1 MQCERMW
8 ERRGGNGR
16 RGEGRARSV
25 RCGSGSM
32 VVSMRVLGT
41 GGREVIFMWE
51 TINIMEAY
59 KKKKIFFAPG
69 TEKKLGIGLVSC
81 QAEVHYRAVRVWLFC
96 SWVI

>member
-59 KKKKIFFAPG
+59 NFFFFLP
-69 TEKKLGIGLVSC
+69 LGP
-81 QAEVHYRAVRVWLFC
+81 RR
-96 SWVI
+96 SWELDL